1 MGWPLVERRR
11 GAGTPPL
18 GVERRSE
25 RGQPTAG
32 GAPFVTVPMWPIRL
46 AAATGALISCLV
58 DQRRSGPLLTISVL
72 MYVGYTIVTVL
83 RPIPYRNDA
92 RVRLRVTIEQLAAVG
107 LVLITGAWASPL
119 VVCVIPST
127 MLAGFAAGP
136 LFSAQLGLCTVA
148 AISLEHFTT
157 DNAVVGLSRGGV
169 WAAFIGLAVLVS
181 GFVQRSALD
190 VARRQRNTQ
199 ERLASLTEANAL
211 LFELQRVALLMP
223 SSLDLDEVLDST
235 VERIQDLIAAD
246 SVAVLLLDHTGVA
259 TPVRTVGI
267 EMPQEYD
274 ITELPA
280 QWAAAM
286 ASPRPVRLD
295 MLADGQAIGS
305 GRARSGLYTV
315 IRAHGEPLGFLA
327 IESNRAFA
335 YNAQQVEVVH
345 GIAEPFG
352 LAIANARIFRQIRM
366 RAADDERF
374 RIARNLHDQI
384 GSSLASI
391 GFEVDRAAQFSHDS
405 AKMEDAL
412 RDLRAQV
419 TEVLTDVRET
429 LFDLR
434 SDITDGRDLRDLLD
448 EYLGRV
454 ARRSS
459 VATTVEIHMDGRI
472 PLAQEREIWQILREA
487 INNAERHAQATT
499 ISVAVHETSHYLT
512 AVVSDD
518 GLGISHSPGR
528 KDSYGLQ
535 GMRER
540 ASHIGATLTTAP
552 PEAGGTE
559 VRVELQLD
567 SGDIR

>member
-1 MGWPLVERRR
+1 
-11 GAGTPPL
+11 
-18 GVERRSE
+18 
-25 RGQPTAG
+25 
-32 GAPFVTVPMWPIRL
+32 MWPIRL
-46 AAATGALISCLV
+46 AAAAGALVSSLV
-58 DQRRSGPLLTISVL
+58 DQRRTGAVMAIGILIYT
-72 MYVGYTIVTVL
+72 GYTLVTVL
-83 RPIPYRNDA
+83 RPIPYRNDQ
-92 RVRLRVTIEQLAAVG
+92 RVRLRVIIEQLMAVG
-107 LVLITGAWASPL
+107 LVLATGAWASPL

-136 LFSAQLGLCTVA
+136 LFSAQIGLCTVA
-148 AISLEHFTT
+148 AISLEHFATN
-157 DNAVVGLSRGGV
+157 DVAVGASRGGV
-169 WAAFIGLAVLVS
+169 WTAFIGLAVLVS
-181 GFVQRSALD
+181 GFVQRSTVD
-190 VARRQRNTQ
+190 VARRQRHTQ

-211 LFELQRVALLMP
+211 LFELQRVALSMP

-235 VERIQDLIAAD
+235 VERIQTLISAD
-246 SVAVLLLDHTGVA
+246 AVAVMLLDHTGVA
-259 TPVRTVGI
+259 TPVRTVGADA
-267 EMPQEYD
+267 PHEYD
-274 ITELPA
+274 IDDLPA
-280 QWAAAM
+280 QWRRAM
-286 ASPRPVRLD
+286 TSPRPIRLD
-295 MLADGQAIGS
+295 MLAGGSAICSDRG
-305 GRARSGLYTV
+305 RSGLYTV
-315 IRAHGEPLGFLA
+315 IRAQGEPLGLLA

-335 YNAQQVEVVH
+335 FDAQQVEIVH
-345 GIAEPFG
+345 GLAEPFG

-366 RAADDERF
+366 RAADDERS

-391 GFEVDRAAQFSHDS
+391 GFEVDRAAQFSHDG
-405 AKMEDAL
+405 AKVEAAL
-412 RDLRAQV
+412 RDLRLQV

-454 ARRSS
+454 ARRSA

-472 PLAQEREIWQILREA
+472 PLAHEREIWQIIREA

-499 ISVAVHETSHYLT
+499 ISVAVHESSHYLT

-518 GLGISHSPGR
+518 GLGIGNSAAR

-559 VRVELQLD
+559 VRVELQLEGGE
-567 SGDIR
+567 SQ